1 MKQKENQE
9 GAMPEQFQWSR
20 GNRSPDGFKGD
31 LEGEEMQAAFQG
43 IILPGIGAGWG
54 GRGAAERW
62 VASIP
67 RCSLRWLKWTLGH
80 RGQHRAEWFHSG
92 SLTDS
97 VGLDPHLNSQQ
108 KATLPTYERRI

>member
-54 GRGAAERW
+54 GARGSREVGGVHTTLLFEMAEVDPGPPWPTQGRM
-62 VASIP
+62 V
-67 RCSLRWLKWTLGH
+67 SLR
-80 RGQHRAEWFHSG
+80 E
-92 SLTDS
+92 
-97 VGLDPHLNSQQ
+97 PHGFCG
-108 KATLPTYERRI
+108 A